1 MSTKL
6 KAKNEEVGA
15 IRKEI
20 RTYLDSD
27 ARKAVTNKKDDPKL
41 KELEVRADAAEADLD
56 AEIRQAAREG
66 TQPTPLTKGEARTVD
81 RFDFSK
87 VLNHLH
93 AHARGAN
100 VGPLDG
106 AEAELIKE
114 GEKEARESEIKGGS
128 IFLPRA
134 LVRRGGYNRAA
145 AEARDMTATG
155 TTSTTLDQ
163 GGMTIA
169 TEKMGLLDDFFNRS
183 IIRQCGATVLENL
196 KGKLDIPRL
205 VAGTAG
211 AKKTENAASDEVTP
225 TTAMLSL
232 QAKRLPSYID
242 ISESL
247 LMQSSVAIEAILR
260 SHLSNQMLATQEA
273 AFFHGGGTSEAYGIA
288 GTSGIG
294 SVAGGTDG
302 AAPTLAHLIALE
314 TAVDTSNA
322 LLGNLHY
329 ASNGQIRGKLK
340 GTQKVSGTDSRML
353 LDDDGLVNGYTPF
366 FSNAISRTLTKGASN
381 VASAIFFGNFADY
394 YVGYWGGISLEMV
407 RDKTNAISGLYT
419 LVASGYYDGGVVRPK
434 SFAAML
440 DALGA

>member
-1 MSTKL
+1 MNRHKQL
-6 KAKNEEVGA
+6 IEQRGAKFKELDTLRTGAEKRQYTAEESKKFDDLCKDIEA
-15 IRKEI
+15 I
-20 RTYLDSD
+20 DSD
-27 ARKAVTNKKDDPKL
+27 IQR
-41 KELEVRADAAEADLD
+41 EVRAAAIAGAKPIELGKDERNAI
-56 AEIRQAAREG
+56 E
-66 TQPTPLTKGEARTVD
+66 K
-81 RFDFSK
+81 FDFNK
-87 VLNHLH
+87 VLNHMH
-93 AHARGAN
+93 RSARGATA
-100 VGPLDG
+100 GLSPLDG
-106 AEAELIKE
+106 AEKDILTE
-114 GEKEARESEIKGGS
+114 GEKEAREAGLQGGG
-128 IFLPRA
+128 IYLPRMF
-134 LVRRGGYNRAA
+134 VRRGGAPGR
-145 AEARDMTATG
+145 EHRDMTATG
-155 TTSTTLDQ
+155 TTSTSLDQ

-169 TEKMGLLDDFFNRS
+169 TSKVGLLDDFFNAS
-183 IIRQCGATVLENL
+183 IMRAAGATVLEGL
-196 KGKLDIPRL
+196 VGKLDLPRL
-205 VAGTAG
+205 VAGSAPG
-211 AKKTENAASDEVTP
+211 KKTENANADEVTP

-232 QAKRLPSYID
+232 QAKRLPAYID

-260 SHLSNQMLATQEA
+260 THLTNQMLAVQET
-273 AFFHGGGTSEAYGIA
+273 AFFHGNGTSEAYGIA

-302 AAPTLAHLIALE
+302 AAPTLAHIVGLE

-340 GTQKVSGTDSRML
+340 QTPKVSSTDSRML
-353 LDDDGLVNGYTPF
+353 LDDNGLLNGYTPF
-366 FSNAISRTLTKGASN
+366 FTNAISRTLAKGSSN

-407 RDKTNAISGLYT
+407 RDKSNAIAGLYT